1 MSNAKP
7 KILFSDHFNVDKANL
22 EAHGAFNISLL
33 ADLPLFIDPFLL
45 FNSEKQEYQDLHNEM
60 IRYLRFLRDKSLEQK
75 LTPGLL
81 TAWYRFKEVK
91 QNWLGFAVQGN
102 KGSALGKDFAD
113 ALNENFSRIFTN
125 YGEEQI
131 THGSHLEK
139 LCLIKEGVGK
149 DNISDFTTN
158 LIKDYLLQYTQT
170 FAKKYLDPKLC
181 QDFRVSRSSFNY
193 QTETWE
199 EKTYFLPK
207 FDNDFVLLTPKEILT
222 KDETWINRLGEK
234 SKATY
239 EKYGVDMKLRKQS
252 RKSIEI
258 YQLITTSETVEKFVE
273 IIKSYILPSMRYKLG
288 KLR

>member
-102 KGSALGKDFAD
+102 KGSALGKD
-113 ALNENFSRIFTN
+113 
-125 YGEEQI
+125 
-131 THGSHLEK
+131 
-139 LCLIKEGVGK
+139 
-149 DNISDFTTN
+149 
-158 LIKDYLLQYTQT
+158 
-170 FAKKYLDPKLC
+170 
-181 QDFRVSRSSFNY
+181 
-193 QTETWE
+193 
-199 EKTYFLPK
+199 
-207 FDNDFVLLTPKEILT
+207 
-222 KDETWINRLGEK
+222 
-234 SKATY
+234 
-239 EKYGVDMKLRKQS
+239 
-252 RKSIEI
+252 RKS
-258 YQLITTSETVEKFVE
+258 VV
-273 IIKSYILPSMRYKLG
+273 
-288 KLR
+288 